1 MITYKKL
8 KVDNFE
14 EIQKKLVP
22 YFLNFLETNP
32 TCEFGNFITDEQL
45 IKFKEDVPEVFECI
59 REVLRAEVPF
69 MSYLYYTKE
78 SGGPGVHKDGK
89 DNLKVK
95 FRMSWPILNGDS
107 AATIF
112 HRSLSNA
119 NTRRFSINQSVAE
132 TYGASLLMYDKEDV
146 VEIDR
151 YLLDCPTLVNNR
163 TLHSVELVSDK
174 LPRIILNFGLT
185 NQEGIMEK
193 YFVKT

>member
-8 KVDNFE
+8 KVDKFE

-22 YFLNFLETNP
+22 YFLNLVENDP
-32 TCEFGNFITDEQL
+32 TDIEGNKGNYITDEQL

-59 REVLRAEVPF
+59 REILGAEVPF
-69 MSYLYYTKE
+69 MSYLYYTKK
-78 SGGPGVHKDGK
+78 SGGPGVHKDGH
-89 DNLKVK
+89 DDLEVK
-95 FRMSWPILNGDS
+95 LRLCWPILNGNS

-112 HRSLSNA
+112 YKPL
-119 NTRRFSINQSVAE
+119 TQLTEKVLKD
-132 TYGASLLMYDKEDV
+132 TYWYGANIQIPSEKDV
-146 VEIDR
+146 IEIDR
-151 YLLDCPTLVNNR
+151 YLIDCPTIVNNR

-174 LPRIILNFGLT
+174 LPRIMLNFGLT